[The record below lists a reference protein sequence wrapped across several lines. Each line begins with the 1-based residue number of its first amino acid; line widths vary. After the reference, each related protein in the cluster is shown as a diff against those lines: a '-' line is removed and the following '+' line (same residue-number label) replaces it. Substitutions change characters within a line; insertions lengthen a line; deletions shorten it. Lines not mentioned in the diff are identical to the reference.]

1 MARQSKT
8 TVQGVDNGRYHQT
21 NNVRSSTITCRSSK
35 KAHYRRFCMRNPVE
49 VVGREAVDSDPWPES
64 LDEAGGWEALEVGH
78 IELSPH
84 HEVV

>member
-35 KAHYRRFCMRNPVE
+35 KAHYRRLCVRNPVE
-49 VVGREAVDSDPWPES
+49 VVGKKRWIQIPGPNLLTKPA
-64 LDEAGGWEALEVGH
+64 AAKH
-78 IELSPH
+78 
-84 HEVV
+84 